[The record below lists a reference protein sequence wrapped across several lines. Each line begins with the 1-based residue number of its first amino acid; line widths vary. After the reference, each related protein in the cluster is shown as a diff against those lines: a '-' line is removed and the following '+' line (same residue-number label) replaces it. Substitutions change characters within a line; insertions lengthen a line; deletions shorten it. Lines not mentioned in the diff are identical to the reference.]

1 MATETYRFEFRIPNM
16 LSDAELTLHLA
27 QYAIE
32 GLYGEARVRL
42 ESSYRL
48 DRARGAVL
56 IEGGNEVGLAVV
68 KAYTRLLA
76 REFGEDAFE
85 VRRLETPRTS
95 APEDVTCPAR

>member
-1 MATETYRFEFRIPNM
+1 MATDTYRFEFRIPNM

-42 ESSYRL
+42 ESNYRV
-48 DRARGAVL
+48 DRARGAILVD
-56 IEGGNEVGLAVV
+56 GGNEVGQAVV

-76 REFGEDAFE
+76 REFGEDAFH
-85 VRRLETPRTS
+85 VRRIGAKDS
-95 APEDVTCPAR
+95 APGEGCPA